1 MMRLLLTN
9 IILLCGR
16 YSVLLIIPPVLVV
29 VWAWFQLL
37 DSHSVL
43 GLVLVLPVLV
53 IASSSLVLVL
63 GILIA
68 GVPPL
73 TGVTVTR
80 EEAPAL
86 WDYWDNVSPAGS
98 NTRRRIIIDDTIN
111 AAMAEQSRFAGL
123 FGRDQTLFVGLG
135 LLVSLDRPAVE
146 AILEHEFAHAELK
159 HSRGLT
165 RLHEFFQT
173 YRTFEEF
180 VDYQLPWVSIMLAVV
195 FHGLDQWLQPEML
208 ERSWKCE
215 FEADKQSAN
224 RVGVEAQATA
234 LILILASSALAD
246 VKIYEPI
253 EKELRGALKAPEP
266 PLDRL
271 IRMRNEMITPAS
283 LRTGMNRVI
292 ATEVDPKSTHPPL
305 ADRLEHIGAG
315 LDIALRPIGDAAYET
330 MLSQEVRTQL
340 LDGFNRQWVA
350 AINEQLDFE

>member
-1 MMRLLLTN
+1 MRLLLTN

-29 VWAWFQLL
+29 VWAWFQVL
-37 DSHSVL
+37 DSHPTV
-43 GLVLVLPVLV
+43 GLVLVLPVLM
-53 IASSSLVLVL
+53 IASGSLVLVL

-68 GVPPL
+68 AIP
-73 TGVTVTR
+73 TQMGVTVTR

-159 HSRGLT
+159 HSGGLT
-165 RLHEFFQT
+165 RLNEFFLT
-173 YRTFEEF
+173 YRTYEEF
-180 VDYQLPWVSIMLAVV
+180 VDYQLPWVSIMLAGA
-195 FHGLDQWLQPEML
+195 FHGLDRWLQPEIL
-208 ERSWKCE
+208 ARSWKCE
-215 FEADKQSAN
+215 FEADKQSAD

-234 LILILASSALAD
+234 LILTMASSELAD
-246 VKIYEPI
+246 VQIYKPI

-271 IRMRNEMITPAS
+271 IRMRNEMITPAN
-283 LRTGMNRVI
+283 LKIGMDRVI
-292 ATEVDPKSTHPPL
+292 AAEVDPMSTHPPL
-305 ADRLEHIGAG
+305 ADRLKHIGA
-315 LDIALRPIGDAAYET
+315 RPDMAIRQVEAPAYET
-330 MLSQEVRTQL
+330 MLPPDVRTRL
-340 LDGFNRQWVA
+340 LHKFNDEWIA
-350 AINEQLDFE
+350 TMNNYLASE